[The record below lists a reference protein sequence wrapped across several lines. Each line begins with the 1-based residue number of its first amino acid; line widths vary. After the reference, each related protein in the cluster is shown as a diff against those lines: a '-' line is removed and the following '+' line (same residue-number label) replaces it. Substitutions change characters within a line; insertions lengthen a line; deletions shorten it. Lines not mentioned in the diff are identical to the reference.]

1 MKLSK
6 ISRKHD
12 TLQSICF
19 NKNLMVSVTGLGE
32 YLASKTTFELVL
44 KPWISRLATLIK
56 VLGVA
61 MTNTSKQ
68 KKKLFE

>member
-1 MKLSK
+1 
-6 ISRKHD
+6 
-12 TLQSICF
+12 
-19 NKNLMVSVTGLGE
+19 MVSVTGLGE

-68 KKKLFE
+68 KKKFI